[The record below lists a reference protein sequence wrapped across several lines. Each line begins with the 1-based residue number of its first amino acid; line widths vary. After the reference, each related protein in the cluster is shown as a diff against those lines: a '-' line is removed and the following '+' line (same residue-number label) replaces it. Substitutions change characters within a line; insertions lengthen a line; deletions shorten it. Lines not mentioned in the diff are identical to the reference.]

1 MGQVAKKKGKSI
13 KRVLTNRQR
22 KFFDLLCKGTPAT
35 QAAREAGYSGANP
48 SQSAY
53 AATKGIRA
61 RVEQALAENGLTPE
75 GLITKFLVP
84 AMLATD
90 TEFAKFEGEITD
102 SEEVIAWD
110 TRLRAIELAARFGGY
125 LAPKELTGLDG
136 AALFPD
142 VIDTGGMRSGRR
154 KAPEARV

>member
-1 MGQVAKKKGKSI
+1 MTKTKGK
-13 KRVLTNRQR
+13 KRKRALTKRQR
-22 KFFDLLCKGTPAT
+22 KFFELLCTGMPAT
-35 QAAREAGYSGANP
+35 QAARNAGYSGATP
-48 SQSAY
+48 AQSAY
-53 AATKGIRA
+53 QATKGIRA
-61 RVEQALAENGLTPE
+61 RVEEALAENGLTPE
-75 GLITKFLVP
+75 GLITKYLVP

-90 TEFAKFEGEITD
+90 IEFAKFEGEITD